1 MPLNKSSQRKSDKPL
16 RGEDK
21 ELSALLLIHSGLN
34 HSRLELARKMNLS
47 PAAITSIVQG
57 LINKRLVVEGSAT
70 SSSVGRKPI
79 PLQIRHDA
87 AYLIGVDIGSFYL
100 RVVIT
105 DMNGTIQYQHQSKT
119 NLAEGRDRVLKGAF
133 EAIHG
138 AIRESGLP
146 KSAIAGIGIGH
157 SGVIDSQNGM
167 VLSFPR
173 PGQMAEWKNIPLQ
186 SIFEK
191 EFQVPCLL
199 EDSVR
204 TIATAEKSFGLG
216 KELEDLIYIDVGM
229 GIGAAIFFDGKLYR
243 GAGGKAGEFGHIT
256 VDRDGPLCSC
266 GNNGCLEA
274 VASCAA
280 IIEAVQT
287 AMHRGVDSKVR
298 SLSGG
303 VLDQVSIEL
312 IAQAAAENDSLAFR
326 VLHEAASYIA
336 NGLADLVNLLNPKL
350 IIFGGALFRAAPNL
364 LSDPIRTIIKQRSL
378 EKSSNDVHLQ
388 VSPLGSEAGALGA
401 SRLIAEKTL
410 GSLYALARP
419 ASPTD

>member
-1 MPLNKSSQRKSDKPL
+1 VSPYYARLSKV
-16 RGEDK
+16 EDK
-21 ELSALLLIHSGLN
+21 ELLILRLIHSGSN
-34 HSRLELARKMNLS
+34 HSRLELARKTNLS

-70 SSSVGRKPI
+70 SSSVGRKPV
-79 PLQIRHDA
+79 PLQIRHYA

-100 RVVIT
+100 RVVVT

-119 NLAEGRDRVLKGAF
+119 NLPEGRDRVLKRAF
-133 EAIHG
+133 EAIRG
-138 AIRESGLP
+138 AMRESGLP

-173 PGQMAEWKNIPLQ
+173 PGQMAEWRNIPLH
-186 SIFEK
+186 SVFEK

-199 EDSVR
+199 DDSVR

-216 KELEDLIYIDVGM
+216 KELDDFIYIDVGM
-229 GIGAAIFFDGKLYR
+229 GIGATIFFDGKLYR

-256 VDRDGPLCSC
+256 VDQDGPLCSC

-274 VASCAA
+274 VSSCAA

-303 VLDQVSIEL
+303 DLDQVSIEL
-312 IAQAAAENDSLAFR
+312 IAQAGAENDSLAFR

-336 NGLADLVNLLNPKL
+336 NDLADLVNLLNPKL

-378 EKSSNDVHLQ
+378 EKSSNDVRLQ
-388 VSPLGSEAGALGA
+388 VSTLGSEAGALGA

-410 GSLYALARP
+410 ESLYALARP